1 MANNN
6 KKSAGAVLDIVCNL
20 TIVAAA
26 IVLLVALCV
35 NNNNVTAFNVL
46 ILVGC
51 AVCALAAIVVLVR
64 AIMVLY
70 GKLNHRSPEYKN
82 AITRTVFMG
91 IVFALSVLGL
101 VYAIIELLK

>member
-6 KKSAGAVLDIVCNL
+6 KKSVGAVLDVVCNL

-46 ILVGC
+46 ILVG
-51 AVCALAAIVVLVR
+51 LRSVR
-64 AIMVLY
+64 ACRNRRACPRNNGSLRKTQSSLARV
-70 GKLNHRSPEYKN
+70 
-82 AITRTVFMG
+82 
-91 IVFALSVLGL
+91 
-101 VYAIIELLK
+101 

>member
-6 KKSAGAVLDIVCNL
+6 KKSVGAVLDIVCNL

-35 NNNNVTAFNVL
+35 NNNNAIAFNVL
-46 ILVGC
+46 ILVG
-51 AVCALAAIVVLVR
+51 CALAAIVVLVR
-64 AIMVLY
+64 AIIVLC

>member
-64 AIMVLY
+64 AIMVLC

-82 AITRTVFMG
+82 AITCTVFMG

>member
-6 KKSAGAVLDIVCNL
+6 KKSVGAVLDVVCNL

-51 AVCALAAIVVLVR
+51 AIVVLVR
-64 AIMVLY
+64 AIMVLC

>member
-6 KKSAGAVLDIVCNL
+6 KKSGGAVLDVVCNL
-20 TIVAAA
+20 TFVAAA

-35 NNNNVTAFNVL
+35 NNNNATAFNVL

-64 AIMVLY
+64 AIMVLC

>member
-6 KKSAGAVLDIVCNL
+6 KKSVGAVLDVVCNL

-35 NNNNVTAFNVL
+35 NNNVTAFNVL

-64 AIMVLY
+64 AIIVLC

>member
-51 AVCALAAIVVLVR
+51 AVCALAANRR
-64 AIMVLY
+64 ACPCDNGSLRKTQSSLARV
-70 GKLNHRSPEYKN
+70 
-82 AITRTVFMG
+82 
-91 IVFALSVLGL
+91 
-101 VYAIIELLK
+101 

>member
-6 KKSAGAVLDIVCNL
+6 KKSVGAVLDVVCNL

-64 AIMVLY
+64 EILQKV
-70 GKLNHRSPEYKN
+70 R
-82 AITRTVFMG
+82 
-91 IVFALSVLGL
+91 
-101 VYAIIELLK
+101 